1 MALNRYNGMQESMP
15 NSFSSMLDR
24 FFNESVNTRNF
35 SDFTPHVDAC
45 ETEKGFEL
53 QLALPGVKS
62 EDIAIDFQEGRLTIT
77 GERKLE
83 RKEDG
88 RRYHMLETQYG
99 SFSRTFY
106 LPDKV
111 NPDKITANFEDGILM
126 VNVPKDEH
134 KTMKRQI
141 NISSASGKDKNKS
154 RAVEEN
160 ATTASENGKTE
171 KSKSSKT
178 A

>member
-1 MALNRYNGMQESMP
+1 
-15 NSFSSMLDR
+15 MLDR
-24 FFNESVNTRNF
+24 FFNESVNTRNLA
-35 SDFTPHVDAC
+35 DFTPHVDAC
-45 ETEKGFEL
+45 ETEKGYEL
-53 QLALPGVKS
+53 ELALPGVKA
-62 EDIAIDFQEGRLTIT
+62 EDINIDFQEGRLTIT

-111 NPDKITANFEDGILM
+111 NPDKISAHFEDGVLL
-126 VNVPKDEH
+126 VNVPKDEL

-141 NISSASGKDKNKS
+141 NISSGSGNTGSKGKTKQ
-154 RAVEEN
+154 VEE
-160 ATTASENGKTE
+160 TASEN
-171 KSKSSKT
+171 SKKK

>member
-1 MALNRYNGMQESMP
+1 MQGGMP

-24 FFNESVNTRNF
+24 FFNESVNTRNLA
-35 SDFTPHVDAC
+35 DFTPHVDAC
-45 ETEKGFEL
+45 ETEKGYEL
-53 QLALPGVKS
+53 ELALPGVKP
-62 EDIAIDFQEGRLTIT
+62 EDINIDFQEGRLTIT
-77 GERKLE
+77 GERRLE
-83 RKEDG
+83 KNEDG

-111 NPDKITANFEDGILM
+111 DPDKITAQFDNGLLL

-141 NISSASGKDKNKS
+141 NVSSGSSSTGSKGKTRS
-154 RAVEEN
+154 VEEK
-160 ATTASENGKTE
+160 ASAPAEDNK
-171 KSKSSKT
+171 KK

>member
-1 MALNRYNGMQESMP
+1 MALSRYNGMQDAMP

-24 FFNESVNTRNF
+24 FFNESVNSRNF
-35 SDFTPHVDAC
+35 TGFTPHVDAC
-45 ETEKGFEL
+45 ETDKGFEL
-53 QLALPGVKS
+53 ELSLPGVKP
-62 EDIAIDFQEGRLTIT
+62 EDINIDFQEGKLTIT
-77 GERKLE
+77 GERKME
-83 RKEDG
+83 KKEDG
-88 RRYHMLETQYG
+88 RRYHILETQYG

-111 NPDKITANFEDGILM
+111 NPDKISAHFEDGVLL

-141 NISSASGKDKNKS
+141 NVTSSSGSSAGSSKS
-154 RAVEEN
+154 KTKSVEEK
-160 ATTASENGKTE
+160 ATAASENGK
-171 KSKSSKT
+171 SKT